1 MSFLSLQNISKRY
14 GQTRAVADVSLE
26 IESGEF
32 FGLLGPS
39 GCGKTTTLRMVAG
52 LETPDTGRIALAGQD
67 ITRLT
72 ADRRGF
78 GMVFQSYALFPHL
91 NVFENVAFGLRARRL
106 PQKEVERRVREA
118 LSMVSLPNYERRRV
132 DELSGGQQ
140 QRVAIAR
147 AISIEPALLLFDEP
161 LSNLDV
167 ALREETREE
176 LRELVKRLKLTALYV
191 THDQEEAFALCDR
204 ISVMSEGRIL
214 QTGTPRQ
221 LYEEPAERRVAR
233 FLGRNNLIEATRLSA
248 SHAEASIFR
257 TADGNHT
264 LRVATHVGANLP
276 LNKPC
281 TLAIRPEHIQLSRT
295 EASTDNMPDDT
306 VAKNT
311 LAAVISSVSFA
322 GATTTIRLDARG
334 LALEALVLQPDGF
347 TPGAKVTATL
357 PPDRIIILGN

>member
-1 MSFLSLQNISKRY
+1 MGFLSLQNISKRY
-14 GQTRAVADVSLE
+14 GATRAVADVSLE
-26 IESGEF
+26 VEAGEF

-52 LETPDTGRIALAGQD
+52 LEAPDAGSIVLEGRD
-67 ITRLT
+67 ITRLP

-106 PQKEVERRVREA
+106 AGEEVSRRVAQA
-118 LSMVSLPNYERRRV
+118 LSMVSLSGYERRRV

-167 ALREETREE
+167 ALREETRTE

-204 ISVMSEGRIL
+204 ISVMSEARIL

-221 LYEEPAERRVAR
+221 LYEQPEEVRVAR
-233 FLGRNNLIEATRLSA
+233 FLGRNNMMEAVRLSA
-248 SHAEASIFR
+248 SHADASIFSTTTGSHR
-257 TADGNHT
+257 
-264 LRVATHVGANLP
+264 LRVASSVGANLP

-281 TLAIRPEHIQLSRT
+281 TLAIRPEHLQLYGKIEPEG
-295 EASTDNMPDDT
+295 EA
-306 VAKNT
+306 AENT
-311 LAAVISSVSFA
+311 LSARISSVSFS
-322 GATTTIRLDARG
+322 GSTTTIRLEAEG
-334 LALEALVLQPDGF
+334 LSLEALVLQPDGF
-347 TPGAKVTATL
+347 EPGAKVTVRL
-357 PPDRIIILGN
+357 PPERITILK

>member
-1 MSFLSLQNISKRY
+1 MSFLFLQNISKRY
-14 GQTRAVADVSLE
+14 GATRAVADVSLE
-26 IESGEF
+26 VGGGEF

-52 LETPDTGRIALAGQD
+52 LESPDTGRILLEGED
-67 ITRLT
+67 LTRLP

-106 PQKEVERRVREA
+106 SQSEVARRVAQA
-118 LSMVSLPNYERRRV
+118 LAMVSLSGYDRRRV

-167 ALREETREE
+167 ALREETRVE

-214 QTGTPRQ
+214 QTGTPHE
-221 LYEEPAERRVAR
+221 LYNQPEEITVAR
-233 FLGRNNLIEATRLSA
+233 FLGRNNLIEAVRLSA
-248 SHAEASIFR
+248 SHADASMFR
-257 TADGNHT
+257 STQGNHT
-264 LRVATHVGANLP
+264 LRVSTLVGANLA

-281 TLAIRPEHIQLSRT
+281 TLAIRPEHIQLSVTADSTARA
-295 EASTDNMPDDT
+295 ASNIAIGNALSAT
-306 VAKNT
+306 
-311 LAAVISSVSFA
+311 ISSVSFA
-322 GATTTIRLDARG
+322 GATTTIKLDAGG
-334 LALEALVLQPDGF
+334 LALEALVLQAYGLEQ
-347 TPGAKVTATL
+347 GASVTATL
-357 PPDRIIILGN
+357 PPERIIILK